1 MSIPE
6 NPLDVLLLVT
16 IFHITWAGV
25 GDFLFSIYIFIFI
38 LFLFNFILP
47 FHFFSQMYFVSN

>member
-25 GDFLFSIYIFIFI
+25 GDFSFLYIYIYIV
-38 LFLFNFILP
+38 
-47 FHFFSQMYFVSN
+47 FV